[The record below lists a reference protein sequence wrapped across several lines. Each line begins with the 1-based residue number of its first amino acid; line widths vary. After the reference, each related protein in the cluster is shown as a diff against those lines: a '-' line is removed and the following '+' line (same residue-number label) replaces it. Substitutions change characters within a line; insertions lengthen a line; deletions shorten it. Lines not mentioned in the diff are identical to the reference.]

1 MSQQKNS
8 NCKVPRDDRKV
19 RAIFPSLLACLCL
32 ADLAFLASSL
42 VLVPVA
48 LGCTADTLL
57 TLYSIFD
64 CFSHISLSGS
74 VFFTV
79 AITFERYK
87 VGFCLCFLN
96 LNTLSLLFSSL
107 KAVCLAHNYNYRN
120 ARIGHRRLLLRYVC
134 PVLVLAILLNIPKL
148 IEISPLGE
156 IMKDNYSFWP
166 LFVLYQVDEEFL
178 LSSHSLEK

>member
-1 MSQQKNS
+1 MSDLEKVVQTSKASQIL
-8 NCKVPRDDRKV
+8 NCAHDDRKV

-42 VLVPVA
+42 VLVPVTM
-48 LGCTADTLL
+48 GITNEILL

-87 VGFCLCFLN
+87 VGFCLDVPFWLQR
-96 LNTLSLLFSSL
+96 SSSRSP
-107 KAVCLAHNYNYRN
+107 KVTVCVCVCVCVCL
-120 ARIGHRRLLLRYVC
+120 
-134 PVLVLAILLNIPKL
+134 
-148 IEISPLGE
+148 
-156 IMKDNYSFWP
+156 
-166 LFVLYQVDEEFL
+166 
-178 LSSHSLEK
+178 SSS